1 MDRLEASISGRVQGV
16 NYRFYTQRQAERLGL
31 TGYAL
36 NCGDGSV
43 EVVAEGE
50 RADLERLLAWLQQ
63 GPPSAR
69 VEQVSPRW
77 KAATGAYARFEVR
90 P

>member
-1 MDRLEASISGRVQGV
+1 MDRLEALVAGRVQGV
-16 NYRFYTQRQAERLGL
+16 NFRFYTQRQAEQLGL

-36 NCGDGSV
+36 NCDDGSV

-50 RADLERLLAWLQQ
+50 RAALEQLLAWLHQ

-69 VEQVSPRW
+69 VDRVSPRW
-77 KAATGAYARFEVR
+77 KAATGGFAHFEVR
-90 P
+90 S